1 MNGGVGEKNIIRR
14 LALPARP
21 QVVEPQGLAECFA
34 RQHGPV
40 ERADRFDLQRGRLFQ
55 QCLYL
60 RAVLADNVVVVASC
74 LRCPRRV
81 GGAGEGTKAPEGVG
95 GEEELLRFLVGD
107 HHLRPMNHRGE
118 HKMKRVRTKGERPA
132 LANLQQA
139 VVRRRVRA
147 EELAEHREG
156 FGVADKLHFRIPLR
170 KAQDAA
176 GVIRLH
182 VGDHKVVRTAPVQL
196 VRELG
201 EPFVRRAGVHA
212 VHDGDLLIQNE
223 VGVVAHAHRLDR
235 VLVFKEA
242 EGEVVRAHAAD
253 GLRQGLTF
261 VSDFVVHCILPCG
274 IF

>member
-1 MNGGVGEKNIIRR
+1 MKRMRAEGE
-14 LALPARP
+14 
-21 QVVEPQGLAECFA
+21 
-34 RQHGPV
+34 
-40 ERADRFDLQRGRLFQ
+40 RFT
-55 QCLYL
+55 
-60 RAVLADNVVVVASC
+60 LAD
-74 LRCPRRV
+74 
-81 GGAGEGTKAPEGVG
+81 
-95 GEEELLRFLVGD
+95 
-107 HHLRPMNHRGE
+107 
-118 HKMKRVRTKGERPA
+118 
-132 LANLQQA
+132 LQQA
-139 VVRRRVRA
+139 VVCRCFRA

-176 GVIRLH
+176 GVVRLH
-182 VGDHKVVRTAPVQL
+182 VGDHKVVRSAPVQL
-196 VRELG
+196 VCELG

-261 VSDFVVHCILPCG
+261 VSDFVVHCIFLCR

>member
-1 MNGGVGEKNIIRR
+1 
-14 LALPARP
+14 
-21 QVVEPQGLAECFA
+21 
-34 RQHGPV
+34 
-40 ERADRFDLQRGRLFQ
+40 
-55 QCLYL
+55 
-60 RAVLADNVVVVASC
+60 
-74 LRCPRRV
+74 
-81 GGAGEGTKAPEGVG
+81 
-95 GEEELLRFLVGD
+95 
-107 HHLRPMNHRGE
+107 
-118 HKMKRVRTKGERPA
+118 MKRVCAEGDRPA
-132 LANLQQA
+132 LADLYQTL
-139 VVRRRVRA
+139 VCRRRRA

-182 VGDHKVVRTAPVQL
+182 VGDHQVVRSAPIQFVC
-196 VRELG
+196 ELG

-235 VLVFKEA
+235 VLVFKKGQ
-242 EGEVVRAHAAD
+242 GEVIRPNVAD

-261 VSDFVVHCILPCG
+261 VSDFVVHCIFLSG